1 MNFKFDI
8 QLTEQDY
15 LDYNTFWNLKSPY
28 GKKSM
33 TSIRIMLAVVFG
45 LMILTTI
52 LEGGF
57 SSETWISI
65 SLYLILLVVFQVTFN
80 KMFTAF
86 LKGYIKTLKKK
97 GKMGY
102 SPVSTIQFLE
112 ESVIEE
118 TPENKVE
125 AKYSSIERVSIV
137 ADKVIYIHVN
147 NVMAYIM
154 PISCFES
161 TAQYE
166 AFLEFIKTKC
176 LQIDTYQNK

>member
-1 MNFKFDI
+1 
-8 QLTEQDY
+8 
-15 LDYNTFWNLKSPY
+15 
-28 GKKSM
+28 M

-45 LMILTTI
+45 LMILTTL

-65 SLYLILLVVFQVTFN
+65 SLYLILLVVFQVIFN

-86 LKGYIKTLKKK
+86 LKGHIKTLKKK

-118 TPENKVE
+118 TPENKTE
-125 AKYSSIERVSIV
+125 TKYSAIERVSLV
-137 ADKVIYIHVN
+137 ADKVIYI
-147 NVMAYIM
+147 
-154 PISCFES
+154 
-161 TAQYE
+161 
-166 AFLEFIKTKC
+166 L
-176 LQIDTYQNK
+176 L